1 MLKRE
6 TTVAIIALVAISFAV
21 LAAKY
26 LGVDIEVET
35 ILSISVTA
43 IAALVRGEV
52 GQRKTDDPK

>member
-52 GQRKTDDPK
+52 GQRKTDEPK